1 MRIDVNHEPQTLP
14 ETSRSSAQ
22 STSAAAAA
30 SASASRVLGGEDQT
44 DLSGAH
50 AQVLA
55 LVAQASQLPEIREE
69 RVQALRQAVERG
81 GYSTSPEAV
90 AGALVAHMLA
100 GRTAA

>member
-1 MRIDVNHEPQTLP
+1 MRIDANHEPQSLP

-50 AQVLA
+50 AQVQA
-55 LVAQASQLPEIREE
+55 LVAEAAQLPEVRQE

-90 AGALVAHMLA
+90 AGAMVAHMLT